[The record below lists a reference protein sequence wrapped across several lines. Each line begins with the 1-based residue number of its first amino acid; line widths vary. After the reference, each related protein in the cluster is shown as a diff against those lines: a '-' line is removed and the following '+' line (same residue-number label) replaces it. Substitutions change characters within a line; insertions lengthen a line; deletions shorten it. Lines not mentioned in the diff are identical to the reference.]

1 MIEGPALLIDLM
13 RRIESGEV
21 DKHSLRRAP
30 PTGSTRGRG
39 EPDGPA
45 AKKKRQAKVAKTF

>member
-39 EPDGPA
+39 EPDEPA